1 MPELVSLTDAAAI
14 VKKPRHGAAIYAF
27 KRTAWKAPQQPDA
40 ASEAPPSKCQ
50 RTAQP
55 EEQGR
60 FIHYKKKCL
69 NPCTQLMVIC
79 FRCCLPYIPSGL
91 PHPSS

>member
-1 MPELVSLTDAAAI
+1 MPELASLTDAAAI
-14 VKKPRHGAAIYAF
+14 VKKPRLGAAIYAF

-60 FIHYKKKCL
+60 FIHLKKK
-69 NPCTQLMVIC
+69 M
-79 FRCCLPYIPSGL
+79 S
-91 PHPSS
+91 